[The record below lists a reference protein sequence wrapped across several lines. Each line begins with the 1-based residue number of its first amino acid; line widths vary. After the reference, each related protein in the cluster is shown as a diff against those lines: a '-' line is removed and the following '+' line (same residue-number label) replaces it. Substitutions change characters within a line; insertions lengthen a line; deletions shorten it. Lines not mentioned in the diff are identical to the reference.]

1 MSCFYLIASLPALTF
16 LQKPSITPETFQA
29 LCDAQL
35 NAPDGLAAA
44 LLCRDGAPDGGSA
57 NDAPAHPF
65 VARWLA
71 REIQLR
77 NAVARARA
85 ARRKTDAA
93 GSIRP
98 HTGFDVYIEDAVE
111 SAFDLPTPLDREQAL
126 DRLRWSLLDELAGVE
141 PFAVPVVLA
150 YAAKLRIAQRWA
162 ALNTDDALRRVENA
176 LNTTGGD
183 ERGQDAP
190 EGKQQ
195 PPTGGR
201 QYEG

>member
-16 LQKPSITPETFQA
+16 LQKPLITPEAFREV
-29 LCDAQL
+29 CEAQL
-35 NAPDGLAAA
+35 GTSDARAAA
-44 LLCRDGAPDGGSA
+44 WLCQVPDMDG
-57 NDAPAHPF
+57 DAPTHPF
-65 VARWLA
+65 TARWMA

-98 HTGFDVYIEDAVE
+98 HTGFDNYIEDAVE
-111 SAFDLPTPLDREQAL
+111 SAFDLSTPLEREQAL
-126 DRLRWSLLDELAGVE
+126 DRLRWTLLDELAGVD
-141 PFAVPVVLA
+141 PFAVTVVLA

-162 ALNTDDALRRVENA
+162 ALDTEAALARVDNALSSTGDDAH
-176 LNTTGGD
+176 G
-183 ERGQDAP
+183 RGTPDV
-190 EGKQQ
+190 KQQ
-195 PPTGGR
+195 PPGGGS